1 MYNVRRATPDELSLI
16 VDFQME
22 MARESEGATL
32 DRAALTQGVRA
43 VLNGAVPAEYWIA
56 ESEDGPVGMLMTVPE
71 WSDWRNGTVVWVHSV
86 YVRPEARRQKA
97 FSTLYEHFRRQV
109 EQSDELVGIRLYVDQ
124 SNERAQRVYESLGM
138 AREHYYLYE
147 WMKAV
152 PPRHSRE
159 GGNLAGG

>member
-16 VDFQME
+16 VDFQVE

-43 VLNGAVPAEYWIA
+43 VLNGSVPAEYWVA

-71 WSDWRNGTVVWVHSV
+71 WSDWRNGTVVWIHSV
-86 YVRPEARRQKA
+86 YVRPEARRHRV

-109 EQSDELVGIRLYVDQ
+109 EQSAELVGLRLYVDQ
-124 SNERAQRVYESLGM
+124 GNERAQRVYESLGM
-138 AREHYYLYE
+138 TREHYYLYE
-147 WMKAV
+147 WMKD
-152 PPRHSRE
+152 
-159 GGNLAGG
+159 G